1 MPIKRI
7 GVNRYI
13 WQKPPSLA
21 SMHEGP
27 LGKGAINPLQRWR
40 KVPASGPGDPT
51 STIPEGL
58 KNNVGGCAC
67 VLNANKKHL
76 VQEVF
81 KDSIPPG
88 SSSHCRDSNGKCL
101 LSYKGQRIRSGML
114 HTNAQL
120 NRPAGTR
127 ASSRNYNYKQYLQS
141 KCKTIKQ
148 NSFNFSTNN
157 TGLPANAYRGQCTT
171 SKDCS
176 CAVVTYKPNNKKY
189 SQQGAV
195 SSGTRLARLKYNAI
209 TKAGK
214 SVNSSTPPV
223 PYRGG
228 EPIQNQIIKSKS
240 CTDKLKGAGKLIYR
254 SGGPRRPPRNKYPP
268 YPHNK
273 RPPVCETKC
282 CDNL

>member
-1 MPIKRI
+1 MPIIKI
-7 GVNRYI
+7 GVKKYI

-21 SMHEGP
+21 ALHEGP
-27 LGKGAINPLQRWR
+27 LGIGARNPLQRWR
-40 KVPASGPGDPT
+40 KVSASSPPD
-51 STIPEGL
+51 
-58 KNNVGGCAC
+58 CAC
-67 VLNANKKHL
+67 VTNANSKHL

-81 KDSIPPG
+81 KDAIPPH
-88 SSSHCRDSNGKCL
+88 SSSACRDSAGKCL
-101 LSYKGQRIRSGML
+101 LSYKGRRIRSGML
-114 HTNAQL
+114 QNNEQL

-127 ASSRNYNYKQYLQS
+127 MRNPNHNYAQYLQS

-157 TGLPANAYRGQCTT
+157 TGLPANAFRGQCTT
-171 SKDCS
+171 SRDCS

-195 SSGTRLARLKYNAI
+195 SSGARLARLKYDAI

-214 SVNSSTPPV
+214 SAGSSTPPV

-228 EPIQNQIIKSKS
+228 VPKQNVIIKSKS
-240 CTDKLKGAGKLIYR
+240 CTDKLRGAGKLIYR

-268 YPHNK
+268 RPHNT
-273 RPPVCETKC
+273 RSPVCETKC
-282 CDNL
+282 CNNL